1 MWVWGCVGV
10 CVCVCTVGKPVAA
23 IFEDIVHIYVTS
35 TYAIIVNHRGLCT
48 SVFVILHGKYDIYV

>member
-1 MWVWGCVGV
+1 MCA
-10 CVCVCTVGKPVAA
+10 CVCTVGMPVTA

-35 TYAIIVNHRGLCT
+35 TYAIIVT